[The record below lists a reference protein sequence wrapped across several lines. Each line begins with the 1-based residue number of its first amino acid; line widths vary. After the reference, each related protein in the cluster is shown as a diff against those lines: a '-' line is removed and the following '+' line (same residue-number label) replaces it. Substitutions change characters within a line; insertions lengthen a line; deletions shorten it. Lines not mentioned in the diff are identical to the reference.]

1 MNHSNHRVMVVDD
14 DFMIARV
21 HGKYIQ
27 GQEGYTFVGS
37 AHNYRQTLARIREF
51 QPELLILDVY
61 LPDKSGIEVLRS
73 IRAEKIPCDVI
84 LITAAKEIDIIEE
97 AFRLGIFDYLIKPFD
112 LDLLQDTLE
121 KYKQFKIHLRS
132 PAQPDQKFV
141 EGLKKFRA
149 AKSQPVQPLQKG
161 IDSRTLERIKQS
173 LLQGEQAYSAEQ
185 IARLAGVSRSTA
197 RAYLEY
203 LTEQGIADE
212 FLQYG
217 TVGRPQRLFRMK
229 VYS

>member
-1 MNHSNHRVMVVDD
+1 M
-14 DFMIARV
+14 
-21 HGKYIQ
+21 
-27 GQEGYTFVGS
+27 
-37 AHNYRQTLARIREF
+37 
-51 QPELLILDVY
+51 
-61 LPDKSGIEVLRS
+61 
-73 IRAEKIPCDVI
+73 
-84 LITAAKEIDIIEE
+84 
-97 AFRLGIFDYLIKPFD
+97 
-112 LDLLQDTLE
+112 
-121 KYKQFKIHLRS
+121 
-132 PAQPDQKFV
+132 

-149 AKSQPVQPLQKG
+149 AKSQTVQPLQKG

-173 LLQGEQAYSAEQ
+173 LLQGQQAYSAEQ

-229 VYS
+229 VYR